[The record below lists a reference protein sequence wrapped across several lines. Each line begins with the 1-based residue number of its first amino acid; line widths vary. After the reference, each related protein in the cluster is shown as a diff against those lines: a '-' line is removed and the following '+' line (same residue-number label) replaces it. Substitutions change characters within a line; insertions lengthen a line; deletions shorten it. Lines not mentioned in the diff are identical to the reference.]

1 MVLRRLEKGI
11 FGTDVM
17 RIFVRIFMMFFVRIF
32 VRISKV
38 N

>member
-1 MVLRRLEKGI
+1 MVLRGLEKGI